1 MIGSRPRWD
10 LAFRPVGA
18 LEGALFSGRA
28 ALELSGVAEHCVEHF
43 DFYETIRQG
52 PQQGWS
58 LAKMVGHSFAQTL
71 RKYV

>member
-1 MIGSRPRWD
+1 MFI
-10 LAFRPVGA
+10 
-18 LEGALFSGRA
+18 GRA